1 MEIVLTNDNIEEL
14 KRIVNDRKFSSFL
27 LDECSD
33 VVVVATILQTLL
45 DKVNELENFNNFL
58 DNTKNL

>member
-1 MEIVLTNDNIEEL
+1 MEIVLPNENIEEMR
-14 KRIVNDRKFSSFL
+14 RIVDDTKFCHFL

-45 DKVNELENFNNFL
+45 DKIDELENFNNFL
-58 DNTKNL
+58 DKAKNL